1 MLRPLGRGGVVGAWG
16 WLLLTAAAVAAKPF
30 PPAGPLTARD
40 TLQVGEETSADA
52 RECLAGLCWSPSE
65 FEVRCDPGRPNRGEV
80 LVRFPSPVPS
90 GVESNDQ
97 VAMEWYVAR
106 DGDQQPVRARPVIV
120 VHESGSNM
128 TVGRII
134 ARDLRQRG
142 LHAFLIHLPYY
153 GERRQPERRPQ
164 GEQIL
169 TVLRQAIADVRR
181 ARDAVAVLPWVDARH
196 VALQGTSLGGM
207 VAATTAG
214 LDRGYDS
221 VFLMLAGGD
230 LATIIENGQRDA
242 AKFREELERGGVTPE
257 QLRDIARRIEPLRL
271 AHRVDPARTWL
282 YTADYDQVVPKR
294 NSTLLADGMR
304 LEPSHRISLAADHYT
319 GIVFLP
325 FVLQHMLQ
333 QIDAA
338 ASDAAGHE

>member
-1 MLRPLGRGGVVGAWG
+1 MLRPLWNRGLVSACS
-16 WLLLTAAAVAAKPF
+16 WLLLTLAATAADPF
-30 PPAGPLTARD
+30 PPAVPLTARD
-40 TLQVGEETSADA
+40 TLHVGEEPSADA
-52 RECLAGLCWSPSE
+52 RECLEGLCWSPAE
-65 FEVRCDPGRPNRGEV
+65 FEVRCEAGRPDRGDV

-90 GVESNDQ
+90 GVASNDL
-97 VAMEWYVAR
+97 VAMEWYVVR
-106 DGDQQPVRARPVIV
+106 DEDRQPVPARPVVV
-120 VHESGSNM
+120 VHESGSQM

-164 GEQIL
+164 GERIL

-181 ARDAVAVLPWVDARH
+181 ARDAVAVLPFVDARH

-214 LDRGYDS
+214 LDHGYDS

-230 LATIIENGQRDA
+230 LASVIEHGQRDA
-242 AKFREELERGGVTPE
+242 ARFREELERGGVTTE

-282 YTADYDQVVPKR
+282 YTATYDQVVPQR
-294 NSTLLADGMR
+294 NSSLLAEGMR
-304 LEPSHRISLAADHYT
+304 LDPSHRVSLAADHYT

-325 FVLQHMLQ
+325 FVLQHMVQ
-333 QIDAA
+333 QIDALA
-338 ASDAAGHE
+338 AETSTGD